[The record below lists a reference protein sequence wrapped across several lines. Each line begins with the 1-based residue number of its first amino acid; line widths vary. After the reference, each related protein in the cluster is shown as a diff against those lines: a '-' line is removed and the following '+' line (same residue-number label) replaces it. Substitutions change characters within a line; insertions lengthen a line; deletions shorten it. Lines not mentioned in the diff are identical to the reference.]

1 MVDLSPELRAV
12 IEREGIKA
20 LAFIPL
26 TYENRLLGKLMVYFD
41 QVHAFTPAELRPIE
55 TVASQVA
62 FAIERTLSATQLE
75 SLVAERTAS
84 LQKAI
89 EQMEEFSYSVS
100 HDLRSPVR
108 AMRGYAE
115 ALLADYGSRLDDQG
129 RELLGRIERNGL
141 RMDRLIQDLLTYSRL
156 ARREIKMDPVSLDRL
171 VREVIQHY
179 PEMSPEVA
187 TIEIPRPLPDVLA
200 HEPSLMQVISN
211 LLGNA
216 VKFVARGTR
225 PHITIEWEMVE
236 GRARLS
242 VQDNGIGIPPEY
254 RHRLFGM
261 FERMHTDQ
269 KFEGTGIGLAI
280 VRKAV
285 ERMNGS
291 VGVISDGK
299 SGSRF
304 WIELPMPARA

>member
-1 MVDLSPELRAV
+1 
-12 IEREGIKA
+12 
-20 LAFIPL
+20 
-26 TYENRLLGKLMVYFD
+26 MVYFD
-41 QVHAFTPAELRPIE
+41 APHAFTKEELRPIE

-62 FAIERTLSATQLE
+62 FAIERKRSADQLE

-129 RELLGRIERNGL
+129 RELLGRIQRNGS
-141 RMDRLIQDLLTYSRL
+141 RMDCLIQDLLTYSRL
-156 ARREIKMDPVSLDRL
+156 ARREIKVDVVSLDRL
-171 VREVIQHY
+171 VREVIPHY
-179 PEMSPEVA
+179 PEMSPAVA
-187 TIEIPRPLPDVLA
+187 TIEIAGTLPDVLA
-200 HEPSLMQVISN
+200 HEPSLMQAVSN

-216 VKFVARGTR
+216 VKFVAPGTR
-225 PHITIEWEMVE
+225 PHVKVSAERVSD
-236 GRARLS
+236 RARLWI
-242 VQDNGIGIPPEY
+242 QDNGIGIAPEY
-254 RHRLFGM
+254 QHRLFGM
-261 FERMHTDQ
+261 FERLHPDH

-285 ERMNGS
+285 ERMHGA
-291 VGVISDGK
+291 VGVISDGI

-304 WIELPMPARA
+304 WIELPMPEEK

>member
-1 MVDLSPELRAV
+1 
-12 IEREGIKA
+12 
-20 LAFIPL
+20 
-26 TYENRLLGKLMVYFD
+26 VYYD
-41 QVHAFTPAELRPIE
+41 RVHRFTPEELRPIE

-62 FAIERTLSATQLE
+62 FAIERKKSAAELE

-115 ALLADYGSRLDDQG
+115 ALLADYGARLDDEG
-129 RELLGRIERNGL
+129 RELLGRIQRNGL

-156 ARREIKMDPVSLDRL
+156 ARREIKMEPVSLDRL

-179 PEMSPEVA
+179 PEMAPHVA
-187 TIEIPRPLPDVLA
+187 TIEILGTLPDVMA

-216 VKFVARGTR
+216 VKFVRPGTR
-225 PHITIEWEMVE
+225 PRVTIGCDAQH
-236 GRARLS
+236 GRARLW
-242 VQDNGIGIPPEY
+242 VQDNGIGIAPEY
-254 RHRLFGM
+254 QQRLFGL
-261 FERMHTDQ
+261 FERVHTDQ
-269 KFEGTGIGLAI
+269 VFEGTGIGLAI

-285 ERMNGS
+285 ERMAGT
-291 VGVISDGK
+291 VGVISDGT

-304 WIELPMPARA
+304 WIELPLAQPA